1 MSITASAQRDI
12 VGAWDTV
19 DDETG
24 EVKAT
29 VEIFERS
36 GAYYGRIIKI
46 MNREHPDPICEE
58 CPEDDDRYRKKIIG
72 MEIIRGLKRSDDY
85 YSDGNVL
92 DPQDGKV
99 YRCKIWIEG
108 ENLMVRGYWG
118 PFYKTQTWRKS
129 S

>member
-1 MSITASAQRDI
+1 
-12 VGAWDTV
+12 
-19 DDETG
+19 
-24 EVKAT
+24 
-29 VEIFERS
+29 
-36 GAYYGRIIKI
+36 

-72 MEIIRGLKRSDDY
+72 MEIIRSLQKSGHEY
-85 YSDGNVL
+85 ADGTVL

-118 PFYKTQTWRKS
+118 PFFKTQSWRKS